1 MIEVKN
7 IYCGYDN
14 KDIIKDL
21 SFKVNNGENLCIV
34 GPNGCGKSTLLKS
47 IANIIE

>member
-14 KDIIKDL
+14 KEIMYEYKKSNIVDL
-21 SFKVNNGENLCIV
+21 
-34 GPNGCGKSTLLKS
+34 LLF
-47 IANIIE
+47 I

>member
-14 KDIIKDL
+14 KEIIKIKKEADTEL
-21 SFKVNNGENLCIV
+21 SESVSASFRIYNKNE
-34 GPNGCGKSTLLKS
+34 LLFR
-47 IANIIE
+47 I

>member
-14 KDIIKDL
+14 KEIIKKK
-21 SFKVNNGENLCIV
+21 SFKVNNLENLCIL
-34 GPNGCGKSTLLKS
+34 GPK
-47 IANIIE
+47 